1 MFKTI
6 FSGALLNFW
15 LFIVFAIGI
24 VIGNFLPFFFLF
36 FALFVLFLSL
46 VYFFYKKNKFF
57 LSDIS
62 ILLVFLS
69 LGALWQ
75 LPYSGQKIEKF
86 LKGENRYILKVT
98 SLPQNQVLRNAFFAE
113 LEKANN
119 IPMKGRV
126 KVIDYTKSM
135 DYLKRYEVKAKLTK
149 RQYGKSAFYFLWVKS
164 GFELKELP
172 INVLGKFTKQ
182 VTHTLLSI
190 FKSNLDDT
198 SYRFLASVFLGRREL
213 LTRTENEIFKNAGI
227 AHLLAISGSNI
238 GLAAVFL
245 FFILRLF
252 YVRFR
257 VSLLISLVFLF
268 IYTFITG
275 ANPPTLRATIMYSV
289 FALSYFV
296 KRKVN
301 SFNSL
306 GLAGLVCLFINPSW
320 VFDVGFQLSF
330 LSIFALIAGF
340 SIFSIKA
347 SRILI
352 INSVQYLFFSSFYVT
367 LLITPLISYY
377 FGRVYILSVFYNI
390 ILIPFFTF
398 ILMINF
404 LLIIFSHLTF
414 ISQAIGTLLAA
425 LIPIFYNLSQV
436 LGSFKFSFIMY
447 TFSIRLVF
455 IYYFLLGA
463 VFIFIFWLSN
473 QRKPV

>member
-1 MFKTI
+1 
-6 FSGALLNFW
+6 
-15 LFIVFAIGI
+15 
-24 VIGNFLPFFFLF
+24 
-36 FALFVLFLSL
+36 
-46 VYFFYKKNKFF
+46 
-57 LSDIS
+57 
-62 ILLVFLS
+62 
-69 LGALWQ
+69 
-75 LPYSGQKIEKF
+75 
-86 LKGENRYILKVT
+86 
-98 SLPQNQVLRNAFFAE
+98 
-113 LEKANN
+113 
-119 IPMKGRV
+119 MKGRV